1 MTKENEIVLFETDD
15 KKISLNVS
23 VEDET
28 VWLTQSQMV
37 ELFQRDVSVISRHIR
52 NVFKEGELE
61 EKSNLHFL
69 QIANSDK
76 PVAFYSLDVII
87 SVGYRVKSNRGVEFR
102 RWANSVLKQYIL
114 QGYAVNQKRIQQLGE
129 VIRIMR
135 RTENELDSK
144 QILSVIERYNNA
156 LDLLDAYDH
165 QTMKRP
171 KGNEATYVLTYEEC
185 IEVIQSMRFGEESDL
200 FGKEKDDSFKG
211 SIGNI
216 YQAFGGSDVYKS
228 LEEKAANLL
237 YFVTKNHSF
246 YDGNKRI
253 AATMFLYFL
262 DKNDALFYE
271 GKKRIEDATLVA
283 LTIMIAESKAEVHNV
298 QNPHVFCCTCLKR
311 YKNPLLP
318 QKVILLLSLYYA
330 MWSCCNAWR

>member
-1 MTKENEIVLFETDD
+1 MTKENEIVLFETKD
-15 KKISLNVS
+15 KKVLLP
-23 VEDET
+23 VEIKDET
-28 VWLTQSQMV
+28 VWLNRNQMA
-37 ELFQRDVSVISRHIR
+37 ELFDRDIKTIGKHI
-52 NVFKEGELE
+52 NNALKEELDNQVVVA
-61 EKSNLHFL
+61 KFATTTKHGM
-69 QIANSDK
+69 IAGKMQTHMTEYYN
-76 PVAFYSLDVII
+76 LDVII
-87 SVGYRVKSNRGVEFR
+87 SVGYRVKSKRGVEFR

-114 QGYAVNQKRIQQLGE
+114 QGYAVNQRRIQQLGE
-129 VIRIMR
+129 VIRIMK
-135 RTENELDSK
+135 RTENELDGK
-144 QILSVIERYNNA
+144 QILSVIERYNHA

-171 KGNEATYVLTYEEC
+171 KGIEATYVLAYEEC
-185 IEVIQSMRFGEESDL
+185 VEVIQSMRFGDESDL
-200 FGKEKDDSFKG
+200 FGREKDDSFKG

-216 YQAFGGSDVYKS
+216 YQSFDDNDVYKS

-283 LTIMIAESKAEVHNV
+283 LTIMIAESRAEEKEIMVSVVMN
-298 QNPHVFCCTCLKR
+298 C
-311 YKNPLLP
+311 
-318 QKVILLLSLYYA
+318 IL
-330 MWSCCNAWR
+330 